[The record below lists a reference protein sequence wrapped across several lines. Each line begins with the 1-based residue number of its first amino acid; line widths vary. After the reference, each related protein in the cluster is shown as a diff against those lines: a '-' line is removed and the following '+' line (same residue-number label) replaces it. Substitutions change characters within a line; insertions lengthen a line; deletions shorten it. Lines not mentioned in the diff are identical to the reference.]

1 MKQHLKRKKP
11 IENIK
16 QENNIYVL
24 STIQILKH
32 IKPSTPSY
40 FDKSSPKLFSL

>member
-16 QENNIYVL
+16 QESNIYVL

-32 IKPSTPSY
+32 INPSTLSY